1 MPVQGQAGLQAA
13 GVPGS
18 QSGGPRPQLDEP
30 VPEPGGLGGL
40 NVDLVAD
47 GLAGVAGL
55 GHPDGASLELEG
67 VQGVLHRLGDGLAA
81 GELLQDVLGL
91 GALDGDGGPIAGDD
105 GHFGVVVFDLRV
117 EMLQVLVRVGGVDHQ
132 QIPVLLEAVEVG
144 IVHRAAVLIG
154 DDGVLG
160 LVQVQG
166 HDVAAEHVLEEGDH
180 LRPLHQDAAHVGH
193 IEEAAPVAGIQML
206 RHDVGG
212 ILDGH
217 FPSAEIHHGSAGRHV
232 DVVELGTL
240 EVAHS
245 LPS

>member
-18 QSGGPRPQLDEP
+18 QSGGLRPQLDEP
-30 VPEPGGLGGL
+30 VPEPGGFGGL
-40 NVDLVAD
+40 DVDLVAD

-55 GHPDGASLELEG
+55 GHPDGAALEPEG
-67 VQGVLHRLGDGLAA
+67 VQGVLHRLGDGLAS
-81 GELLQDVLGL
+81 GKNLQDILGP
-91 GALDGDGGPIAGDD
+91 GALDGDGGPVAGDD
-105 GHFGVVVFDLRV
+105 GHSGVVAFDLLT
-117 EMLQVLVRVGGVDHQ
+117 EMRQVLVRVGGVDHQ

-144 IVHRAAVLIG
+144 VVHRAAVFVG

-166 HDVAAEHVLEEGDH
+166 HDVAAEYMLEEGDR

-193 IEEAAPVAGIQML
+193 IEEAAGVAGIQML

-212 ILDGH
+212 VLDGH
-217 FPSAEIHHGSAGRHV
+217 FPSAEIHHGGARRHV
-232 DVVELGTL
+232 DAVELGPL
-240 EVAHS
+240 EIAHS